1 MLLNIFFTLSLTAQ
15 TTDWVFSFGGTQS
28 DKGISIGTDSLGFIY
43 VRGYYNT
50 SATFGSI
57 TLTNNNPSGTNKE
70 AFLMKMD
77 SQNEGLFPV
86 FKHNLIFS
94 GYIGTLV
101 GLILVF
107 GGHQKSIGIET
118 MMAGI
123 SASLLTL
130 LYGYFLANIFEP
142 FF

>member
-1 MLLNIFFTLSLTAQ
+1 MKNKIIGLVIVIFTMSLAITVASSAAG
-15 TTDWVFSFGGTQS
+15 VGIGMFISPISFILVVGIAGG
-28 DKGISIGTDSLGFIY
+28 L
-43 VRGYYNT
+43 
-50 SATFGSI
+50 TF
-57 TLTNNNPSGTNKE
+57 
-70 AFLMKMD
+70 MKMD